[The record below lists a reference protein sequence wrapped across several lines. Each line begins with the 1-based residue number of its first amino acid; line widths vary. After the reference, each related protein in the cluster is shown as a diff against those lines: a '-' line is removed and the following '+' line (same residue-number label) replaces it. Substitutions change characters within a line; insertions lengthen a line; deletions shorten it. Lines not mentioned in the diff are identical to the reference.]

1 MENNS
6 LFPLKY
12 RLRKTDEP
20 VEIVA
25 WETAEKGARS
35 ENDWVSYIDS
45 NCNEHIK
52 EHLTLEFDFVIDSP
66 FEKMINNF
74 EPTKFSEYDPWD
86 GRRYELVKEFVLR
99 DGVKPGC
106 AVTMAD
112 DIIAALKKSP
122 EATDFIEGVQ
132 MDDGYENIGIGE
144 IVEVIDGPEHLKRF
158 LFTDRKDIV
167 GFRGDSGRWNVGDRV
182 KVYIKHLDPQE
193 EERPVP

>member
-35 ENDWVSYIDS
+35 ESDWVSYIDADG
-45 NCNEHIK
+45 NEHIK
-52 EHLTLEFDFVIDSP
+52 EHLTLEWDFVIDSP
-66 FEKMINNF
+66 FESLMSKW
-74 EPTKFSEYDPWD
+74 EPTKFSEYDPWE
-86 GRRYELVKEFVLR
+86 GRRYELAKEFLT
-99 DGVKPGC
+99 DGLADIEG
-106 AVTMAD
+106 AVVMAD
-112 DIIAALKKSP
+112 ELITKLKKSP
-122 EATDFIEGVQ
+122 EAEEFVEGVQ

-144 IVEVIDGPEHLKRF
+144 IVDAIDGPEHLKKF
-158 LFTDRKDIV
+158 VFTDRKDIV
-167 GFRGDSGRWNVGDRV
+167 GYRGDSGRWAVGDRV
-182 KVYIKHLDPQE
+182 KVYIKRMRPEE